1 MSVAS
6 KALEILV
13 AKDDIKAAIESKGV
27 TVGNAPLDQYANKIG
42 QISGGGGGGFRCTN
56 KMLGNGEL
64 IWAGNTSYQ
73 YTFDGTLQEAGIG
86 LISNWGGQ
94 PLSLSSEASRVLVSY
109 NTLSFSDIHT
119 ASGGISY
126 GGHHSPSL
134 ISSSLTF
141 TDGEYYSV
149 TVSIDNTGVLS
160 THQTISGD
168 SEWQYCNFVIFFR
181 GADGTIDFDIV
192 PMALMGEMD

>member
-1 MSVAS
+1 MSIAS

-42 QISGGGGGGFRCTN
+42 QISGGGGGFRCTN

-86 LISNWGGQ
+86 LISSWGGQ
-94 PLSLSSEASRVLVSY
+94 PLSLSSEASNASVSY
-109 NTLSFSDIHT
+109 NTLSFSDIHS
-119 ASGGISY
+119 ASSGIFY
-126 GGHHSPSL
+126 EGHHSPSL

-141 TDGEYYSV
+141 TDGRYYSV
-149 TVSIDNTGVLS
+149 TVSINNNGLLS
-160 THQTISGD
+160 TNQTISGD

-181 GADGTIDFDIV
+181 GTDGTIDFDIV
-192 PMALMGEMD
+192 PMELLGEMD